1 MGVRTDGQN
10 AVRATEDIVMKQYE
24 EHDGIRT
31 YFATDRDIFN
41 MTHGFDLNEVCR
53 YHREKGGVVCDQKKR
68 TDAMCSGCGWNP
80 RVSRMRIRKFLEGK
94 EKNEQS
100 DVI

>member
-1 MGVRTDGQN
+1 M
-10 AVRATEDIVMKQYE
+10 QYE
-24 EHDGIRT
+24 EYGDRRI
-31 YFATDRDIFN
+31 FKATDRDVYN
-41 MTHGFDLNEVCR
+41 MTSGFDLNEVCR

-68 TDAMCSGCGWNP
+68 YDAMCAHCGWNP
-80 RVSRMRIRKFLEGK
+80 RVSRMRIRKYLEEK